1 MTAQTRHDEGFTL
14 TELMVVLSLL
24 TVILGVAYLG
34 FDVVRSGSNLS
45 DRIAYT
51 SREVGFPLDFMERVL
66 IQNYGFDNTTTPT
79 NYKVTVLTDRD
90 NNDRSE
96 KYIFE
101 ATSAGTL
108 RVLSLEEPQ
117 TSFKTY
123 VLSTKNTNIAQSK
136 PLFRYYDANLNEI
149 TNMNN
154 VSSLARSM
162 TMTIVTTYDG
172 QSFSDTRRVYF
183 RNR

>member
-1 MTAQTRHDEGFTL
+1 MTARTRHDEGFTL
-14 TELMVVLSLL
+14 TELMVVVTLL

-34 FDVVRSGSNLS
+34 FDVVRNGSNLS
-45 DRIAYT
+45 DRMAYT
-51 SREVGFPLDFMERVL
+51 SREVGFPLDYMERIL

-90 NNDRSE
+90 NDDHSE
-96 KYIFE
+96 RYIFE

-108 RVLSLEEPQ
+108 RVLSLEEPE
-117 TSFKTY
+117 TDLKPY
-123 VLSTKNTNIAQSK
+123 VLSTKNSNVAQGKS
-136 PLFRYYDANLNEI
+136 LFRYYDANLTEI
-149 TNMNN
+149 TNMGN
-154 VSSLARSM
+154 VSSQARSM